1 MYSLKPIL
9 KRWIPRGMWQPVSD
23 AYWYWHNRGRHRLAA
38 AASPRWAL
46 SKRQLA
52 SYADRHRGERCFVL
66 GNGPSLNQTDLTK
79 LRDEFTFGANR
90 IYLLFDELGFSTSWL
105 VAINTLVI
113 QQCAAEI
120 SALNIPKFMTWRG
133 RRWLSDDPGVIYLD
147 TDYTQPAT
155 FSKSLTDRVFEGG
168 TVTYVALQLAYYMGF
183 RQVVLVGVDHNYS
196 SAGDPN
202 STVVSKGPDQN
213 HFDPRYFGEG
223 FKWQLPDL
231 QASERAYELAK
242 QAFKADG
249 RTIVDATM
257 DGKLSIFPK
266 VDYDSLFNE

>member
-1 MYSLKPIL
+1 M
-9 KRWIPRGMWQPVSD
+9 
-23 AYWYWHNRGRHRLAA
+23 
-38 AASPRWAL
+38 
-46 SKRQLA
+46 
-52 SYADRHRGERCFVL
+52 L
-66 GNGPSLNQTDLTK
+66 GNGPSLNQTDLAK

-147 TDYTQPAT
+147 TDYTQPET
-155 FSKSLTDRVFEGG
+155 FSKNLTDRVFEGG
-168 TVTYVALQLAYYMGF
+168 TVTYVALQLAFYMGF
-183 RQVVLVGVDHNYS
+183 RQVVLVGVDHSYS
-196 SAGDPN
+196 AKGDPN
-202 STVVSKGPDQN
+202 STVVSKGPDSN
-213 HFDPRYFGEG
+213 HFDSRYFGEG

-242 QAFKADG
+242 QAFEADG
-249 RTIVDATM
+249 RTVVDATM